1 MLVDDEHRRELQHP
15 LWSLPSQTQS
25 PLAATSA
32 LHLARR
38 HLSQSSSMRVLTNLL
53 PNPLPNLNPTKST
66 AHLWSLTR
74 MITTL
79 PIIHLK
85 TSSVLRNGSCR
96 TAVSMASQKS
106 QSLPVSVDYL
116 SEIVSTFKLTPI
128 LEKIDRGVQ
137 VSQKEPV
144 KNDKPVGADD
154 LLWT

>member
-1 MLVDDEHRRELQHP
+1 
-15 LWSLPSQTQS
+15 
-25 PLAATSA
+25 
-32 LHLARR
+32 
-38 HLSQSSSMRVLTNLL
+38 
-53 PNPLPNLNPTKST
+53 
-66 AHLWSLTR
+66 
-74 MITTL
+74 
-79 PIIHLK
+79 
-85 TSSVLRNGSCR
+85 
-96 TAVSMASQKS
+96 MASQKS